1 MPEIGDKYEYDGTGD
16 VDYTELEVV
25 DVDRENDKVVIAF
38 GGDPED
44 TSTATLS
51 KFDDYFPNWKPAA

>member
-16 VDYTELEVV
+16 VDYSELEVV
-25 DVDRENDKVVIAF
+25 DVDRKNGKVVIAF
-38 GGDPED
+38 DGDPED

-51 KFDDYFPNWKPAA
+51 KFDDYFPNWTPVA